1 VVGFAQVKWP
11 GCSVELNSLLGAVM
25 SALSDLVSV
34 FIDLDVGAFRLEF
47 LYALEPSL
55 MDDWEVMIE

>member
-1 VVGFAQVKWP
+1 
-11 GCSVELNSLLGAVM
+11 M